1 MPSKS
6 TETPFLLS
14 AGGWRILNVKMH
26 VYEML
31 SNFLMLYLITGMP
44 CQRGLTRSASLLTW
58 HAFYAESAKFHQE
71 GRAFSWYFSSQS
83 AGKPHN
89 IRTPSP
95 KTQSDSLHAV
105 ITNTL
110 TLWRRHHLT
119 YDQTRYV
126 AQEVRRALALARPA
140 VRQRVIVRLSRA
152 EEQGLIAQGY
162 RMPGV
167 RGLLMK
173 TLFQTGARVSE
184 FVHLRVE
191 DVFFNEQMLLIVK
204 AKGGKSRYVPLLPAL
219 TQELRTYLRD
229 RPTGYLFETR
239 RHTRYS
245 PRRIQQLV
253 QETAALAGI
262 TKRVYPHLLRHSVAT
277 TLLEQGMPLEQIRK
291 FLGHAKLETT
301 QVYAESTT
309 AMIKESYQQALAR

>member
-1 MPSKS
+1 M
-6 TETPFLLS
+6 
-14 AGGWRILNVKMH
+14 
-26 VYEML
+26 
-31 SNFLMLYLITGMP
+31 
-44 CQRGLTRSASLLTW
+44 
-58 HAFYAESAKFHQE
+58 
-71 GRAFSWYFSSQS
+71 
-83 AGKPHN
+83 
-89 IRTPSP
+89 RTPSANT
-95 KTQSDSLHAV
+95 KHERLHAV
-105 ITNTL
+105 IADTL
-110 TLWRRHHLT
+110 KLWRRHHLT

-126 AQEVRRALALARPA
+126 AKEVRQALAIARPPT
-140 VRQRVIVRLSRA
+140 RQRVIVRLSRA
-152 EEQGLIAQGY
+152 EEERLMAQAY

-184 FVHLRVE
+184 FVHLQVAE
-191 DVFFNEQMLLIVK
+191 VFFDEQMLLITH
-204 AKGGKSRYVPLLPAL
+204 AKGGKQRYVPLLPEL

-229 RPTGYLFETR
+229 RTAGYLFETR

-253 QETAALAGI
+253 QETVALAGI

-277 TLLEQGMPLEQIRK
+277 TLLERGMPLEQIQK

-309 AMIKESYQQALAR
+309 AMIKESYQKALAR